1 LWEDD
6 GGVGSD
12 HIGGRDVN
20 SLGDGEGDGDGGDG
34 GDDGDGSDLGV
45 GDNAGRLS
53 CRFEGARVCLEWAS
67 CRSVVPLVVEAVEN
81 AGVRAAGAVT
91 EPTISSEGLG
101 GFGLRRRAAEPPNI
115 RSVMVTALK
124 MGEPLEHATRQ

>member
-1 LWEDD
+1 MWEDD

-20 SLGDGEGDGDGGDG
+20 SLGDGEGDGDGGD
-34 GDDGDGSDLGV
+34 DGDGSGLGV

-101 GFGLRRRAAEPPNI
+101 GCGLRRRAAEPPNI
-115 RSVMVTALK
+115 RSVMVAALK